1 MRSSQPIISVPH
13 IECESAAKAGARLA
27 LRPHRPEFIGG
38 LSAPPTIVEPVTAE
52 PDLQIQHSPRVAA
65 QSSWR
70 VVLAITV
77 TMVAWASAF
86 VVIRYVGQDYDPGSL
101 TLGRLIVGGAALSL
115 MMIGRRVVRMTRRE
129 WGLVAITGVAWF
141 AIYSI
146 ALNAGEQLVD
156 AGTAAML
163 IQLAPILIGVLAGVV
178 LREGFPRNL
187 VVGGLVA
194 FAGTVLIGVSTSTGH
209 ANLVGVLLVL
219 LSATTYS
226 IAMIAQK
233 SALRRLPALQVTWL
247 GCLIGMVASL
257 PFAGEL
263 VHDVASARL
272 VPTLGVL
279 YLGLVPTALAFS
291 TWAYA
296 LSKTTAGRLGVTTY
310 AVPPITIALSWAF
323 LGEIP
328 ALLAVVGGVISLVGV
343 GIARRR

>member
-1 MRSSQPIISVPH
+1 MSV
-13 IECESAAKAGARLA
+13 
-27 LRPHRPEFIGG
+27 
-38 LSAPPTIVEPVTAE
+38 PPTIVEPVTAE
-52 PDLQIQHSPRVAA
+52 ADLQAPQPPAA
-65 QSSWR
+65 AAGSSWR
-70 VVLAITV
+70 VIVAVAVTV
-77 TMVAWASAF
+77 VAWASAF
-86 VVIRYVGQDYDPGSL
+86 VVIRYVGHDYGPGSL
-101 TLGRLIVGGAALSL
+101 ALGRLIVGSAALSL
-115 MMIGRRVVRMTRRE
+115 MMIGRRLVRMTRRE
-129 WGLVAITGVAWF
+129 WGLVATTGVAWF

-146 ALNAGEQLVD
+146 ALNAGERLVD

-163 IQLAPILIGVLAGVV
+163 IQLAPILIGVLAGV
-178 LREGFPRNL
+178 LLGEGFPRQL
-187 VVGGLVA
+187 VIGGLVA

-209 ANLVGVLLVL
+209 ADLVGVLLVL

-247 GCLIGMVASL
+247 GCVIGMIASL

-263 VHDVASARL
+263 VHDVETARL
-272 VPTLGVL
+272 VPTLGVI

-310 AVPPITIALSWAF
+310 AVPPITIALSWVF